1 MIINKKGRYR
11 IDLDIHRISSSELFS
26 FVQGFVIRPGHENLV
41 AMGAVDTIADDSIR
55 KIHISLFCFLK
66 GL

>member
-1 MIINKKGRYR
+1 MLNIYIY
-11 IDLDIHRISSSELFS
+11 FA

-55 KIHISLFCFLK
+55 KFHILGF
-66 GL
+66 

>member
-1 MIINKKGRYR
+1 MLNIYIY
-11 IDLDIHRISSSELFS
+11 FA